1 MKMPHELGS
10 ILIIIHPPLAILGY
24 LFTFLAAWNMGKLL
38 FRRKDRKRDN
48 RDFGLSLAV
57 AWWLT
62 FLGLVTGMIWAQVA
76 WGSFWSWDPKET
88 AALAV
93 FVTLTI
99 VYVMNLRE
107 LPLKVHLLP
116 LHRSSFIL
124 IRNDSSKRKH
134 GNHKYNII
142 FHR

>member
-107 LPLKVHLLP
+107 LPLKVQAPFMAVNILSILYTISISFLSIG
-116 LHRSSFIL
+116 LHSF
-124 IRNDSSKRKH
+124 
-134 GNHKYNII
+134 
-142 FHR
+142 

>member
-1 MKMPHELGS
+1 MSHELGS

-62 FLGLVTGMIWAQVA
+62 FLGLVTASYIRFIPNLTSGLCPRAAITRLLARSR
-76 WGSFWSWDPKET
+76 SFWFFQADQSQNRSVYRET
-88 AALAV
+88 
-93 FVTLTI
+93 
-99 VYVMNLRE
+99 
-107 LPLKVHLLP
+107 
-116 LHRSSFIL
+116 
-124 IRNDSSKRKH
+124 
-134 GNHKYNII
+134 
-142 FHR
+142 